1 MIWNPFNWTAEP
13 FLIFYAAVAAV
24 VFFLGFGFRS
34 VIGPPASAARQLN
47 VLELAYLAGGARR
60 FGDAVLLSLTSGNG
74 ATIDAKDQKK
84 DHRITVTSQAPL
96 AILSGRPTSLQF
108 QPGMTRQEFQTAIE
122 PLARQ
127 IQGRLQQLGYC
138 PTDAQMTAF
147 RVSVL
152 PFVALLVMFGMTKV
166 FIGAERHHPVGI
178 LIFLLI
184 VTIFAGF
191 ALAKRPMRTRAGK
204 DVLRDYQASK
214 ARAARAPLDHE
225 LLLAVA
231 LSGTVVLSGT
241 AHASVHAASQTMSGG
256 GDGGSGCGGGGG
268 DGGGGG
274 GCGGCS

>member
-1 MIWNPFNWTAEP
+1 MTWNPFNWTAEP
-13 FLIFYAAVAAV
+13 FLIFYAAIAAV
-24 VFFLGFGFRS
+24 VFLLGFAFRS
-34 VIGPPASAARQLN
+34 AIGPPASAARQLS

-74 ATIDAKDQKK
+74 ATIAAKDHK
-84 DHRITVTSQAPL
+84 ITVTSQAPL
-96 AILSGRPTSLQF
+96 AILRGRPSLLQF
-108 QPGMTRQEFQTAIE
+108 QPGMTRQEFQTAIKPFVE
-122 PLARQ
+122 Q
-127 IQGRLQQLGYC
+127 VQGRLQALGYC

-147 RVSVL
+147 RISVL
-152 PFVALLVMFGMTKV
+152 PFVALLLMFGTTKV
-166 FIGAERHHPVGI
+166 FIGVERHHPVGI

-184 VTIFAGF
+184 VTIFAGV
-191 ALAKRPMRTRAGK
+191 ALATRPTRTRAGK

-231 LSGTVVLSGT
+231 LSGTVVQSGT
-241 AHASVHAASQTMSGG
+241 AYASVHAAAQTMKSG

-268 DGGGGG
+268 G

>member
-1 MIWNPFNWTAEP
+1 MTWNPFNWTAEP
-13 FLIFYAAVAAV
+13 FLIFYAAIAAV
-24 VFFLGFGFRS
+24 VFLLGFGFRS
-34 VIGPPASAARQLN
+34 MIGPAASAARQLS

-74 ATIDAKDQKK
+74 ATIAAKDHK
-84 DHRITVTSQAPL
+84 ITVTSQAPL
-96 AILSGRPTSLQF
+96 AILRGRPSLLQF
-108 QPGMTRQEFQTAIE
+108 QPGMTRQEFQTAIKPFVE
-122 PLARQ
+122 Q
-127 IQGRLQQLGYC
+127 VQGRLQQLGYC
-138 PTDAQMTAF
+138 PTDAQTTAL
-147 RVSVL
+147 RISVL
-152 PFVALLVMFGMTKV
+152 PFVALLLVFGITKV
-166 FIGAERHHPVGI
+166 FIGVERHHPVGI

-184 VTIFAGF
+184 LTIFAGI
-191 ALAKRPMRTRAGK
+191 ALAKRPTRTRAGK

-241 AHASVHAASQTMSGG
+241 AYASVHAASKTMNGS

-268 DGGGGG
+268 G

>member
-1 MIWNPFNWTAEP
+1 MTWNPFNWTAEP
-13 FLIFYAAVAAV
+13 FLALYVALAAV
-24 VFFLGFGFRS
+24 VFLLGFGFRS
-34 VIGPPASAARQLN
+34 VIGPAASAARQLS

-74 ATIDAKDQKK
+74 ATIDAKDYK
-84 DHRITVTSQAPL
+84 ITVTSQAPL
-96 AILSGRPTSLQF
+96 AILRGRPSLLRF
-108 QPGMTRQEFQTAIE
+108 QPGMTRQEFQTAIKPFVE
-122 PLARQ
+122 Q
-127 IQGRLQQLGYC
+127 VQGRLQQLGYC

-147 RVSVL
+147 RISVL
-152 PFVALLVMFGMTKV
+152 PFVALLLVFGITKV
-166 FIGAERHHPVGI
+166 FSGVERHHPVGI
-178 LIFLLI
+178 LISLLI
-184 VTIFAGF
+184 VTIFAGV
-191 ALAKRPMRTRAGK
+191 ALATRPTRTRAGK

-241 AHASVHAASQTMSGG
+241 AYGSVHAAAQTMKSG

-268 DGGGGG
+268 GG